1 VGSNQEKKIDI
12 RLICATNMPLYEMV
26 QENTFRQDL
35 LYRINT
41 VEIRVPALRERE
53 EDVPLL
59 ISHFLQVY
67 TRKYKKAPI
76 RIEPSVLT
84 KLKKYEWPGNI
95 RELQHAVE
103 RAVILNDGKVISS
116 TELFLNRVRM
126 PSTYTGRTLSLEEV
140 ERKYLMELIEKN
152 EGNISRVAK
161 ELGMT
166 RPALYRR
173 INKYGL

>member
-1 VGSNQEKKIDI
+1 
-12 RLICATNMPLYEMV
+12 
-26 QENTFRQDL
+26 
-35 LYRINT
+35 
-41 VEIRVPALRERE
+41 VPALRERE
-53 EDVPLL
+53 EDIPLL
-59 ISHFLQVY
+59 ITHFMQVY
-67 TRKYKKAPI
+67 AKKYKKTQL
-76 RIEPSVLT
+76 RIDPAILS

-103 RAVILNDGKVISS
+103 RAVILSDGKAISS
-116 TELFLNRVRM
+116 TELFPNRVRT
-126 PSTYTGRTLSLEEV
+126 PAANTGRTLSLEEV